1 MFVLALSP
9 WPMSPF
15 PAERLPQSLF
25 CPADGDVGL
34 KSAPRQCN
42 GGEEKGDSPDTIAPK
57 KYHSL

>member
-1 MFVLALSP
+1 MVVLALSP

-34 KSAPRQCN
+34 ESAPRECN
-42 GGEEKGDSPDTIAPK
+42 GGHSPDTMAPE
-57 KYHSL
+57 KYLSL